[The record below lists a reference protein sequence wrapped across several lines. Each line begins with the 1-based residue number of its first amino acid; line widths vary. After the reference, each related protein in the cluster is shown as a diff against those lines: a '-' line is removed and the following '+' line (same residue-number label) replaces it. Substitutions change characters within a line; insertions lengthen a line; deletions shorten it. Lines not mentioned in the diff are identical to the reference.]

1 MGWLLVVFFV
11 IFIIALLQEKQMTM
25 LKKSH
30 ITMEFVQ
37 NVGEGWEPL
46 TIVGEMI
53 LGLVAPIVDIEHQ
66 TDISVAT

>member
-1 MGWLLVVFFV
+1 
-11 IFIIALLQEKQMTM
+11 MTK
-25 LKKSH
+25 LKKRH
-30 ITMEFVQ
+30 TTMEFVQ

-66 TDISVAT
+66 INI